1 MLVIRVQLPNEAR
14 DFPPRVNSQCRP
26 SYAVF
31 VQPSCAIACINICAH
46 VKSPKHRQPYHCLD
60 TWKDSKCWVN
70 TQRWMWHPYGK
81 GIENGHIYAIC
92 LPPTHP
98 WKKMGYY
105 LHEKR
110 EYEEVVSFSPSH
122 SLHFILP
129 PSPHPFLSP
138 SLSPFPLLL
147 RSSYYCS
154 SHSPTPNYQ
163 HPSHI
168 KFHPKTECQDI
179 WQHKYA

>member
-1 MLVIRVQLPNEAR
+1 
-14 DFPPRVNSQCRP
+14 
-26 SYAVF
+26 
-31 VQPSCAIACINICAH
+31 
-46 VKSPKHRQPYHCLD
+46 
-60 TWKDSKCWVN
+60 
-70 TQRWMWHPYGK
+70 MWHPYGK

-154 SHSPTPNYQ
+154 SHSQTPWGFSPRVNSQ
-163 HPSHI
+163 CRPSYAVFVQPSCAIACINICAYVKDPEH
-168 KFHPKTECQDI
+168 
-179 WQHKYA
+179 WQPHLCLDTGKYRTHH